1 MKAFITALEGK
12 FEKLAPRE
20 QQLVTVLGCTLL
32 LALVWWLAISPALQT
47 WRSHET
53 AHAKLDAELAQMQS
67 LAAEAK
73 VLQAVPPKTAAQAQ
87 SWLESSLKK
96 LGKATLSAQGGRAQI
111 NFNGASADSLALWLT
126 EARTTAA
133 LLPLEAHWKRQDG
146 EKTILWDGVILFE
159 LSK

>member
-1 MKAFITALEGK
+1 MNAFITALESR

-20 QQLVTVLGCTLL
+20 RQLVTVLGCTLL
-32 LALVWWLAISPALQT
+32 LALMWSLAISPALQT
-47 WRSHET
+47 WRGHAA

-73 VLQAVPPKTAAQAQ
+73 ALQAVPPKTAAQAQ
-87 SWLESSLKK
+87 SWLASSIKK
-96 LGKATLSAQGGRAQI
+96 LGKATLSNQGERVQV
-111 NFNGASADSLALWLT
+111 NFNSVSADSLALWLT

-159 LSK
+159 LPR